1 MRIRRLHFVAA
12 FSIAVLAAVT
22 STAGAAEIGTRVPVP
37 GGAYADVTAPA
48 LKQMLDGKDFF
59 FVNVHIPYE
68 GEIARTDAFI
78 PFDQVEK
85 QLNRLPSNTSAKIVL
100 YCQSGRMSDIAARTL
115 VRLGY
120 TNLWNLEGGMIAWRQ
135 RGYPLITAPAK

>member
-1 MRIRRLHFVAA
+1 MSIQLLHVVAV
-12 FSIAVLAAVT
+12 FSIGVLAAVT
-22 STAGAAEIGTRVPVP
+22 STAGAAESGTRVAVP
-37 GGAYADVTAPA
+37 GGAYTNVTAPA

-68 GEIARTDAFI
+68 GEIPRTDAFI

-85 QLNRLPSNTSAKIVL
+85 QLNRLPTKKDAKIVL

-115 VRLGY
+115 VRHGY
-120 TNLWNLEGGMIAWRQ
+120 TNLWNLEGGMVAWRQ
-135 RGYPLITAPAK
+135 RGYPLMTAPAK

>member
-1 MRIRRLHFVAA
+1 MGPIAWPCEGPGWRR
-12 FSIAVLAAVT
+12 
-22 STAGAAEIGTRVPVP
+22 
-37 GGAYADVTAPA
+37 
-48 LKQMLDGKDFF
+48 KDFF

-85 QLNRLPSNTSAKIVL
+85 QLNRLPSNKGAKIVL

-120 TNLWNLEGGMIAWRQ
+120 TNLWNLEGGMIVWRQ
-135 RGYPLITAPAK
+135 RGYSLITAPAK

>member
-1 MRIRRLHFVAA
+1 MRIRLLHLVAV
-12 FSIAVLAAVT
+12 FSIAVLAAVPC
-22 STAGAAEIGTRVPVP
+22 TARAAEMGARVAVP
-37 GGAYADVTAPA
+37 GGAYINVTAPA

-85 QLNRLPSNTSAKIVL
+85 QLNRLPTKKDAKIVL

-115 VRLGY
+115 VRHGY
-120 TNLWNLEGGMIAWRQ
+120 TNLWNLEGGMVAWRQ
-135 RGYPLITAPAK
+135 RGYPLMAAPAK

>member
-12 FSIAVLAAVT
+12 FSIAVLVAVT
-22 STAGAAEIGTRVPVP
+22 STAGTAESGTRVAVP
-37 GGAYADVTAPA
+37 GGAYTNVTSPA

-85 QLNRLPSNTSAKIVL
+85 QLNRLPSNKGAKIVL

-120 TNLWNLEGGMIAWRQ
+120 TNLWNLEGGMIVWRQ
-135 RGYPLITAPAK
+135 RGYSRITAPAK